1 MVKRFLIVMALAL
14 LGVASYYALDRGM
27 VKWPLALRQDVAAK
41 ATLRPDD
48 RSQRRPVPVEVANAE
63 PAVSTMEILA
73 IGSLAS
79 DESVEV
85 TSEAAGRVK
94 EILFEEGN
102 AVKKGDVLV
111 RLDDA
116 LAVAEVK
123 DAEARLGLAQTTYDR
138 SRSLQKSGAATKQSY
153 DEAATNLR
161 VAQAAVDLA
170 QTRAAMMQVNAP
182 FDGILGFRTISVGA
196 YVTAG
201 TKLVNLEKIDK
212 LKVEF
217 SVPEVFLAQLS
228 TGQKIEVTV
237 DAWPGEVYEGTV
249 YAINPHIDVNGR
261 ALQVRASLVNAGM
274 KLRPGLLA
282 RVTLKGK
289 DERQVVAIPESAIV
303 PRGGETFV
311 YRLENG
317 RAIETPVV
325 VGRRRNGIVE
335 ILKGLAPNAQVVTAG
350 HARLKD
356 GNEVE
361 VVTAESGASG

>member
-1 MVKRFLIVMALAL
+1 MVKRILIVAALAL
-14 LGVASYYALDRGM
+14 LGVASFYALNRGM
-27 VKWPLALRQDVAAK
+27 VRFPIAGKSDAAQT
-41 ATLRPDD
+41 TLRRDD
-48 RSQRRPVPVEVANAE
+48 GGQRRPVPVEVANAE
-63 PAVSTMEILA
+63 AAVSVTEILA
-73 IGSLAS
+73 IGSLIS

-94 EILFEEGN
+94 QILFEEGN
-102 AVKKGDVLV
+102 AVKSGDVLV

-116 LAVAEVK
+116 LAVAEVR
-123 DAEARLGLAQTTYDR
+123 DAEARLGLAQTSYDR
-138 SRSLQKSGAATKQSY
+138 SRSLQKSGAATKQSF
-153 DEAATNLR
+153 DEAMTNLE
-161 VAQAAVDLA
+161 VAKAAVELA
-170 QTRAAMMQVNAP
+170 RTRAAMMQVNAP
-182 FDGILGFRTISVGA
+182 FDGILGFRTVSVGA

-201 TKLVNLEKIDK
+201 TKLVNLEKIDE

-228 TGQKIEVTV
+228 PGQKVEITV
-237 DAWPGEVYEGTV
+237 DAWPGETYEGTV
-249 YAINPHIDVNGR
+249 YAINPHVDVNGR
-261 ALQVRASLVNAGM
+261 ALQVRATLVNADM

-282 RVTLKGK
+282 RIVVKGK

-317 RAIETPVV
+317 KAVETPVQ

>member
-1 MVKRFLIVMALAL
+1 MVKRILIVAALAL
-14 LGVASYYALDRGM
+14 LGVASFYALNRGIVRM
-27 VKWPLALRQDVAAK
+27 SIIGKSDVAAQT
-41 ATLRPDD
+41 TLRRDNGG
-48 RSQRRPVPVEVANAE
+48 RQRPVPVEVASAE
-63 PAVSTMEILA
+63 PAVSRTEILA
-73 IGSLAS
+73 IGSLIS

-123 DAEARLGLAQTTYDR
+123 DAEARLGLAQISYDR
-138 SRSLQKSGAATKQSY
+138 SRSLQESGAATKQSY
-153 DEAATNLR
+153 DEALTNLE
-161 VAQAAVDLA
+161 VAKAAVELA
-170 QTRAAMMQVNAP
+170 RTRLAMLQANAP
-182 FDGILGFRTISVGA
+182 FDGILGFRTVSVGA

-201 TKLVNLEKIDK
+201 TKLVNLEKIDE

-228 TGQKIEVTV
+228 PGQKVEVTV

-249 YAINPHIDVNGR
+249 YAINPHVDVNGR
-261 ALQVRASLVNAGM
+261 ALQVRASLVNADM

-282 RVTLKGK
+282 RILVKGK

-317 RAIETPVV
+317 RAIETPVQ
-325 VGRRRNGIVE
+325 VGRRRNGMVE
-335 ILKGLAPNAQVVTAG
+335 ILKGLAPHAQVVTAG

-361 VVTAESGASG
+361 VVTAEGGASG